1 MCLFLKKDNVPCGLI
16 GQSASMCACR
26 TKIQFPQFQWGFSGT
41 SSVTNFWDICQ
52 MCTFIMSSTFFTISW
67 RHSLPNYTS
76 PSTPLLLL
84 YEYSSNSQRWCQPFL
99 FFYPSSRSSFPE
111 CFLGALELQWHCRSR
126 VGVAETRCRSSLG
139 DFSQSIAS
147 VSSQMICTLWAF
159 RSGGFLWALIN
170 TRGEFANADFS
181 LDVWS
186 SCRAACKQNIVAQ
199 KVRGFLIGL
208 WIRVIGACTPTES
221 YPICSVFC
229 VSSPASLMMILEHLC
244 RRQQSPTHK
253 KLFKK
258 KNSE

>member
-1 MCLFLKKDNVPCGLI
+1 METLT
-16 GQSASMCACR
+16 
-26 TKIQFPQFQWGFSGT
+26 TKLHL
-41 SSVTNFWDICQ
+41 
-52 MCTFIMSSTFFTISW
+52 TFHTT
-67 RHSLPNYTS
+67 
-76 PSTPLLLL
+76 PSTLWIF
-84 YEYSSNSQRWCQPFL
+84 SQRWCQPFL

-221 YPICSVFC
+221 YPICSVF
-229 VSSPASLMMILEHLC
+229 VFLPLLL
-244 RRQQSPTHK
+244 
-253 KLFKK
+253 
-258 KNSE
+258 

>member
-1 MCLFLKKDNVPCGLI
+1 MYICVFSLRKTTYLVVWLAKVQVCVRVRRRFSFLSSNEGLVAPLLSQTSETFVKCALSSCLQLFLPSHGDTHYQITPHLPHHSFYFMNIHQTAEGDVSP
-16 GQSASMCACR
+16 
-26 TKIQFPQFQWGFSGT
+26 FS
-41 SSVTNFWDICQ
+41 
-52 MCTFIMSSTFFTISW
+52 
-67 RHSLPNYTS
+67 
-76 PSTPLLLL
+76 
-84 YEYSSNSQRWCQPFL
+84 

-253 KLFKK
+253 KRF
-258 KNSE
+258 